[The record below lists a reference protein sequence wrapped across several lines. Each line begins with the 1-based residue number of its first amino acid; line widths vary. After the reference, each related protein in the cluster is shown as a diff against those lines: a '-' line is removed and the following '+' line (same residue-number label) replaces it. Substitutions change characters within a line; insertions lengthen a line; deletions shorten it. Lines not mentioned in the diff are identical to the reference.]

1 MRRNWTG
8 NCDVFLEYRGLVN
21 QHVGAAVGKTLVGNH
36 VFLRNRGLDIIDE
49 GHGLGRVAD
58 VLVKSRRFVFRRIE
72 GKDSAAVEIK
82 GPGFRTLRRPFRI
95 TPPHIRSGF
104 KDEGSRKFGITA
116 AQVLLEKRE
125 QDVLAIEIAR
135 LGGEFNPA
143 QALTVV
149 ASPSAVDPGT
159 DYERVENS
167 RVVLI
172 DSVEG
177 AEGTLQILGVEPS
190 PHRENGTMDVLHV
203 RRKISDLPIFVIG
216 VTTNL
221 IIKKTRVPVQVFFQI
236 YDRAGVEIEIVGAL
250 RAEIERNRILGRQF
264 RIFLG
269 LEKGVEVEICV

>member
-1 MRRNWTG
+1 MRRNWAG

-36 VFLRNRGLDIIDE
+36 VFLRNRGLNVTDE

-72 GKDSAAVEIK
+72 GKDSARVEIK
-82 GPGFRTLRRPFRI
+82 GPVFRTPRRPFGI

-104 KDEGSRKFGITA
+104 KDEGFRKFGITA
-116 AQVLLEKRE
+116 SQVLLEKRE
-125 QDVLAIEIAR
+125 QDVPAIEIAR

-159 DYERVENS
+159 DYERVEDS
-167 RVVLI
+167 RVVFV
-172 DSVEG
+172 DSVER

-190 PHRENGTMDVLHV
+190 PDRENSTMDVLHV
-203 RRKISDLPIFVIG
+203 RREISDLPIFIIG

-221 IIKKTRVPVQVFFQI
+221 IIKKTRVPVEVFFQI
-236 YDRAGVEIEIVGAL
+236 YDRARVEIEIVGAL
-250 RAEIERNRILGRQF
+250 RAEIERNRILGR
-264 RIFLG
+264 
-269 LEKGVEVEICV
+269 